1 MRICPITKKISVMRG
16 SYSNRTRATQYN
28 PCGKN
33 RSYPNMQKKRIF
45 IPELNKRIT
54 LTISARGLKTI
65 QKNGAYAT
73 LKKAGVI

>member
-1 MRICPITKKISVMRG
+1 MRICAITKKISVMRG

-28 PCGKN
+28 PCGKR

-54 LTISARGLKTI
+54 LVVSARGLKTI